1 MLKVAETRAKLG
13 YEGIPFPEPT
23 PMVAAKNP
31 LVKQALPKGVP
42 LGAVAT
48 GKFTPDGRT
57 VYQTPDGKNH
67 VEDK

>member
-1 MLKVAETRAKLG
+1 VAETRAKLG
-13 YEGIPFPEPT
+13 YEGIPFAEPK
-23 PMVAAKNP
+23 PMVAASNP
-31 LVKQALPKGVP
+31 LVKPALPKGVP

-48 GKFTPDGRT
+48 GKFTPDGRP